1 LFLKAQQWTFKGVSK
16 SMSAAAD
23 KSMSV
28 TSKFRFGAFE
38 VDLENRE
45 LRKHG
50 LRVRLQHKPF
60 QILEMLLCAPGRLV
74 MRDELARRLWPALHV
89 NFDRSLNTAVNALRQ
104 VLGDSRQHPRYIETR
119 SGLGYRFIA
128 PVEEF
133 AMQAERQAA
142 HSPVPAAP
150 ESLVRTGTTAYP
162 EAYGDYLK
170 GRYFYNKLTEDDL
183 HKSVAY
189 FESALAQDKG
199 CALAYAGLADTYSM
213 FALLNMLPAREA
225 YPRAKEMALAALR
238 TDPDLGEAHAA
249 LAVVKRL
256 FEWDWTGAR
265 AEHLRAVEL
274 SCDCSP
280 ARQAYGAYLAAAGK
294 PEEAWREFERA
305 REIDPLSLAV
315 NVEIAWG
322 LYLAG
327 DFTRAAEHAWRALAM
342 EPKFGAAQY
351 TLALAYEQMG
361 MTEEAIVELD
371 NARACAGNQPAVM
384 AALAHVYS
392 TARKSLEAAETL
404 QSLHDLSRQRYVSPY
419 WYGIVYAGAGDCD
432 AALSW
437 LEKACDE
444 RDVWLTWLKVE
455 PRFEC
460 LRTHARFRGLCV
472 TLSS

>member
-1 LFLKAQQWTFKGVSK
+1 MFLKAQQWTFKGVSK
-16 SMSAAAD
+16 FMSSAAD
-23 KSMSV
+23 KPV
-28 TSKFRFGAFE
+28 RVAGKFRFGAFE
-38 VDLENRE
+38 VDLESRE

-50 LRVRLQHKPF
+50 LRVQLQHKPF

-74 MRDELARRLWPALHV
+74 MRNELAQRLWPTLHV

-104 VLGDSRQHPRYIETR
+104 VLGDSRQNPRFIETR

-128 PVEEF
+128 PVEEL
-133 AMQAERQAA
+133 AKRSDRP
-142 HSPVPAAP
+142 HTPAAP
-150 ESLVRTGTTAYP
+150 ESLAKASPTTNG

-189 FESALAQDKG
+189 FEAALSQDRG

-256 FEWDWTGAR
+256 FEWDWAGAR
-265 AEHLRAVEL
+265 AEHLRALEL
-274 SCDCSP
+274 SRDCSP

-294 PEEAWREFERA
+294 PEEAWLEFQRA

-327 DFTRAAEHAWRALAM
+327 DFTRAAEQSWRALAM

-351 TLALAYEQMG
+351 TLGLAYEQMG
-361 MTEEAIVELD
+361 MTEEAIVELH
-371 NARACAGNQPAVM
+371 NARTCAGNQPAVM

-392 TARKSLEAAETL
+392 TAGKSIEAAETSQAL
-404 QSLHDLSRQRYVSPY
+404 RDLSRQRYVSPY
-419 WYGIVYAGAGDCD
+419 WYAIVHAGAGDRES
-432 AALSW
+432 ALGW
-437 LEKACDE
+437 LEKACEE

-455 PRFEC
+455 PRFEG

>member
-1 LFLKAQQWTFKGVSK
+1 MS
-16 SMSAAAD
+16 SAAG
-23 KSMSV
+23 KPMSV
-28 TSKFRFGAFE
+28 AGKFRFGVFE
-38 VDLENRE
+38 VDLQNRE

-74 MRDELARRLWPALHV
+74 MRDELAQRLWPALHV

-104 VLGDSRQHPRYIETR
+104 VLGDSRQNPRFIETR

-128 PVEEF
+128 PVEELV
-133 AMQAERQAA
+133 AQAETQAVRPLAPAAA
-142 HSPVPAAP
+142 H
-150 ESLVRTGTTAYP
+150 P

-189 FESALAQDKG
+189 FEAALSQDRG

-256 FEWDWTGAR
+256 FEWDWAGAR
-265 AEHLRAVEL
+265 TEHLRALEL
-274 SCDCSP
+274 SRDCSP
-280 ARQAYGAYLAAAGK
+280 ARQAYGAYLAAAGQ
-294 PEEAWREFERA
+294 PEEAWQEFQRA

-327 DFTRAAEHAWRALAM
+327 DFTRAAEQSWRALAM

-351 TLALAYEQMG
+351 TLGLAYEQMG
-361 MTEEAIVELD
+361 MTDEAIVELH
-371 NARACAGNQPAVM
+371 NARTCAGNLPAVM

-419 WYGIVYAGAGDCD
+419 WYGIVYAGTGDSE
-432 AALSW
+432 AALGW
-437 LEKACDE
+437 LEKACEE

-455 PRFEC
+455 PRFER
-460 LRTHARFRGLCV
+460 LRTHARFRGLCA

>member
-1 LFLKAQQWTFKGVSK
+1 
-16 SMSAAAD
+16 
-23 KSMSV
+23 MSV
-28 TSKFRFGAFE
+28 AGKFRFGAFE

-74 MRDELARRLWPALHV
+74 MRNELAQRLWPALHV

-104 VLGDSRQHPRYIETR
+104 VLGDSRQNPRFIETR

-128 PVEEF
+128 PVEEL
-133 AMQAERQAA
+133 ATQAGRPPA
-142 HSPVPAAP
+142 PAAP
-150 ESLVRTGTTAYP
+150 ESLVKTSTTTNS
-162 EAYGDYLK
+162 EAHGDYLK

-189 FESALAQDKG
+189 FEAALSQDQG

-225 YPRAKEMALAALR
+225 YPRAKEMAMAALR

-256 FEWDWTGAR
+256 FEWDWAGAR
-265 AEHLRAVEL
+265 AEHVRALEL
-274 SCDCSP
+274 SRDCSP
-280 ARQAYGAYLAAAGK
+280 ARQSYGAYLAAAGQ
-294 PEEAWREFERA
+294 PEEAWQEFQRA
-305 REIDPLSLAV
+305 HEIDPLSLAV

-327 DFTRAAEHAWRALAM
+327 DFTRAAEQSWRALAM

-351 TLALAYEQMG
+351 TLGLAYEQMG
-361 MTEEAIVELD
+361 MTEEAIVELN
-371 NARACAGNQPAVM
+371 NARSCAGNQPAVM

-392 TARKSLEAAETL
+392 TAGKSLEASEASQAL
-404 QSLHDLSRQRYVSPY
+404 QDLSRQRYVSPY
-419 WYGIVYAGAGDCD
+419 WYAIVHAGAGDRET
-432 AALSW
+432 ALSW
-437 LEKACDE
+437 LEKAFEE
-444 RDVWLTWLKVE
+444 RDVWLTWLKVD
-455 PRFEC
+455 PRFER
-460 LRTHARFRGLCV
+460 LRTHARYRGLCA
-472 TLSS
+472 TLCS

>member
-1 LFLKAQQWTFKGVSK
+1 
-16 SMSAAAD
+16 MSAAAG
-23 KSMSV
+23 KRMSV
-28 TSKFRFGAFE
+28 AGKFRFGAFE

-50 LRVRLQHKPF
+50 LRLRLQHKPF
-60 QILEMLLCAPGRLV
+60 QILEILLCAPGRLV
-74 MRDELARRLWPALHV
+74 MRNELAQRLWPALHV

-104 VLGDSRQHPRYIETR
+104 TLGDSRQNPRFIETR
-119 SGLGYRFIA
+119 PGLGYRFIA
-128 PVEEF
+128 PVEELG
-133 AMQAERQAA
+133 ARAETQAA
-142 HSPVPAAP
+142 GSPAQAAP
-150 ESLVRTGTTAYP
+150 EFLVKIATTTHP

-189 FESALAQDKG
+189 FEAALSQDRG

-225 YPRAKEMALAALR
+225 YPRAKEMALAALQI
-238 TDPDLGEAHAA
+238 DPELGEAHAA

-265 AEHLRAVEL
+265 AEHLRALEL
-274 SCDCSP
+274 SRDCSP

-294 PEEAWREFERA
+294 PEEAWQEFQRA
-305 REIDPLSLAV
+305 RDIDPLSLAV

-327 DFTRAAEHAWRALAM
+327 DFTRAAEQSWRALAM

-361 MTEEAIVELD
+361 MTEEAIVELH
-371 NARACAGNQPAVM
+371 NARTCAGNQPAVM

-392 TARKSLEAAETL
+392 TARKSIEAAEAL
-404 QSLHDLSRQRYVSPY
+404 QALLDLSRQRYVSPY

-432 AALSW
+432 TALGW
-437 LEKACDE
+437 LEKACEE

-455 PRFEC
+455 PRFER
-460 LRTHARFRGLCV
+460 LRTHARFRGLCA

>member
-16 SMSAAAD
+16 SMSSAAG
-23 KSMSV
+23 KPMSV
-28 TSKFRFGAFE
+28 AGKFRFGAFE
-38 VDLENRE
+38 VDLENHE

-50 LRVRLQHKPF
+50 LRVRLQRKPF

-74 MRDELARRLWPALHV
+74 MRSELAQHLWPALHV

-104 VLGDSRQHPRYIETR
+104 VLGDSHQNPRFIETR

-128 PVEEF
+128 PVEEL
-133 AMQAERQAA
+133 AAQAGR
-142 HSPVPAAP
+142 SLTPAAP
-150 ESLVRTGTTAYP
+150 EQILKIITPTHP

-189 FESALAQDKG
+189 FESALSQDRG
-199 CALAYAGLADTYSM
+199 CALACAGLADTYCM

-225 YPRAKEMALAALR
+225 YPRAKDMALAALR
-238 TDPDLGEAHAA
+238 IDPDLGEAHAA

-265 AEHLRAVEL
+265 AEHLRALEL
-274 SCDCSP
+274 SRDCSG

-294 PEEAWREFERA
+294 PEEARQEFQRA

-322 LYLAG
+322 FYLAG
-327 DFTRAAEHAWRALAM
+327 DFTSAAEQSWRALAM

-351 TLALAYEQMG
+351 TLGLAYEQMG
-361 MTEEAIVELD
+361 MTEEAIVELH
-371 NARACAGNQPAVM
+371 NARTCAGNQPAVM

-392 TARKSLEAAETL
+392 TAGKSIEAAETL
-404 QSLHDLSRQRYVSPY
+404 QALQELSRQRYVSPY
-419 WYGIVYAGAGDCD
+419 WHGIVYAGAGDWES
-432 AALSW
+432 ALGS
-437 LEKACDE
+437 LEKACEE
-444 RDVWLTWLKVE
+444 RDVWLTWLQVE
-455 PRFEC
+455 PRFER
-460 LRTHARFRGLCV
+460 LRTHARFRGLCA

>member
-1 LFLKAQQWTFKGVSK
+1 
-16 SMSAAAD
+16 MSSAAD
-23 KSMSV
+23 KPMSV
-28 TSKFRFGAFE
+28 AGKFRFGAFE

-74 MRDELARRLWPALHV
+74 MRDELAQRLWPALHV

-104 VLGDSRQHPRYIETR
+104 VLGDSRQNPRFIETR

-128 PVEEF
+128 SVEEL
-133 AMQAERQAA
+133 
-142 HSPVPAAP
+142 AAP
-150 ESLVRTGTTAYP
+150 GAPEPLVKTSTTTHP

-189 FESALAQDKG
+189 YEAALSQDRG

-265 AEHLRAVEL
+265 TEHLRALEL
-274 SCDCSP
+274 SRDCSA
-280 ARQAYGAYLAAAGK
+280 ARQAYGAFLAAAGK
-294 PEEAWREFERA
+294 PEEAWQEFERA

-351 TLALAYEQMG
+351 TLGLAYEQMG
-361 MTEEAIVELD
+361 MTDEAIVELH
-371 NARACAGNQPAVM
+371 NARTCAGNQPAVI

-392 TARKSLEAAETL
+392 TARKSIEAAETL
-404 QSLHDLSRQRYVSPY
+404 QALLDLSRQRYVSPY
-419 WYGIVYAGAGDCD
+419 WYGIVYAGAGDSE
-432 AALSW
+432 AALGW

-455 PRFEC
+455 PRFER

>member
-1 LFLKAQQWTFKGVSK
+1 
-16 SMSAAAD
+16 MSSAAD
-23 KSMSV
+23 KPTSV
-28 TSKFRFGAFE
+28 AGKFRFGAFE
-38 VDLENRE
+38 VDLNNRE

-50 LRVRLQHKPF
+50 LRMRLQNKPF

-74 MRDELARRLWPALHV
+74 MRDELAQRLWPALHV

-104 VLGDSRQHPRYIETR
+104 ALGDSRQNPRFIETR

-128 PVEEF
+128 PVEELSIE
-133 AMQAERQAA
+133 AVRPSA
-142 HSPVPAAP
+142 PVAP
-150 ESLVRTGTTAYP
+150 EPLVKAVTTTDA

-189 FESALAQDKG
+189 FEAALSQDRR

-213 FALLNMLPAREA
+213 FALLNMLSAREA
-225 YPRAKEMALAALR
+225 YPRAQEMALAALR
-238 TDPDLGEAHAA
+238 IDPDLGEAHAA

-265 AEHLRAVEL
+265 KEHLRALEL
-274 SCDCSP
+274 SDGCAA
-280 ARQAYGAYLAAAGK
+280 ARQAYGAYLAAAGR
-294 PEEAWREFERA
+294 PEEAWQEFQRA

-327 DFTRAAEHAWRALAM
+327 DFTRAAEHSWRALAM

-351 TLALAYEQMG
+351 TLGLAYEQMG
-361 MTEEAIVELD
+361 MSEEAIVELQ
-371 NARACAGNQPAVM
+371 NARACSGNQPAVI

-392 TARKSLEAAETL
+392 TVRKLPEAQETL
-404 QSLHDLSRQRYVSPY
+404 QALLDLSRKRYVSPY
-419 WYGIVYAGAGDCD
+419 WYGIAYAGAGDSN
-432 AALSW
+432 AALGW
-437 LEKACDE
+437 LEKACAE
-444 RDVWLTWLKVE
+444 RDVWLSWLKVE
-455 PRFEC
+455 PRFER
-460 LRTHARFRGLCV
+460 LRHHARFRSLCA
-472 TLSS
+472 TLSA